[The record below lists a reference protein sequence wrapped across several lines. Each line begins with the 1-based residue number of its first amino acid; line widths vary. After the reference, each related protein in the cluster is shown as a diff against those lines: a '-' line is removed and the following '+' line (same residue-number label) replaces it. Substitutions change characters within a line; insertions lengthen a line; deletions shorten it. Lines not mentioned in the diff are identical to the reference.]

1 MLAGL
6 APWSSGGD
14 GKVAA
19 ELSFFIYGTHLVLS
33 VILTVTYG
41 VTSRTH
47 RAKRK
52 HETGTRSRRIP
63 APDTGINHLF
73 RQEGHST
80 RHCKWQRAK
89 SLDSFFHASGAPYYI
104 LTVSGAK
111 PRGIKMAISE
121 VNKTL
126 AAALQSA
133 RALSHQTLVRP
144 KEAAAMLGISRKH
157 LYALADQP
165 TFPKRIQVSDRVVA
179 WRVADIKAWIDAKAQ
194 GGV

>member
-1 MLAGL
+1 MGGGEAEFFHLWTASGL
-6 APWSSGGD
+6 VSDSHGNVWCN
-14 GKVAA
+14 KLHRT
-19 ELSFFIYGTHLVLS
+19 ELSGNTQLAVGRNELQPHDEGT
-33 VILTVTYG
+33 
-41 VTSRTH
+41 
-47 RAKRK
+47 
-52 HETGTRSRRIP
+52 
-63 APDTGINHLF
+63 DHLF

-89 SLDSFFHASGAPYYI
+89 SLDALFHASEAPYYI

-121 VNKTL
+121 INKTL

-133 RALSHQTLVRP
+133 RALSNQTLVRP

-165 TFPKRIQVSDRVVA
+165 NFPKRIHVSDRVVA
-179 WRVADIKAWIDAKAQ
+179 WRVADIEAWIDAKAQ